1 MSIYIHKAGLYS
13 SLQDKGRFA
22 GMPYG
27 VPISGA
33 MDQNLYHF
41 TNHILE
47 NPANSSSMEFY
58 QQGLELEF
66 TSPTFLCIGALGGD
80 FKLNDKEVKPFEILK
95 IKKGDLLKI
104 KQLTKGNW
112 GYIAVKGGFESEG
125 PFNSQSFYEP
135 ITKRQFENDDVLIYR
150 AFDGVSGGESPVLDM
165 SYYTSSELE
174 VFEGPEFY
182 KLSQTL
188 DYQLKHAEFSLSTS
202 LNRMAYQIQERLAND
217 LEEIITGPVL
227 PGTVQFTPAGKMIV
241 LMRDAQ
247 VTGGYPRILQFSEK
261 SINQFSQMRVK
272 SKFTFKLNGINS
284 EKI

>member
-1 MSIYIHKAGLYS
+1 
-13 SLQDKGRFA
+13 
-22 GMPYG
+22 
-27 VPISGA
+27 
-33 MDQNLYHF
+33 
-41 TNHILE
+41 
-47 NPANSSSMEFY
+47 
-58 QQGLELEF
+58 
-66 TSPTFLCIGALGGD
+66 
-80 FKLNDKEVKPFEILK
+80 
-95 IKKGDLLKI
+95 
-104 KQLTKGNW
+104 
-112 GYIAVKGGFESEG
+112 
-125 PFNSQSFYEP
+125 
-135 ITKRQFENDDVLIYR
+135 
-150 AFDGVSGGESPVLDM
+150 
-165 SYYTSSELE
+165 

-261 SINQFSQMRVK
+261 SINQLSQMRVK

>member
-13 SLQDKGRFA
+13 SLQDKGRFL
-22 GMPYG
+22 GMTYG

-41 TNHILE
+41 TNTILE
-47 NPANSSSMEFY
+47 NPADSSSMEFY

-66 TSPTFLCIGALGGD
+66 TSPTFMCIGALGGD
-80 FKLNDKEVKPFEILK
+80 FKLNDKPVEPFEILK

-112 GYIAVKGGFESEG
+112 GYIAVKGGFESER

-135 ITKRQFENDDVLIYR
+135 ITKRQFENDDVLIYK
-150 AFDGVSGGESPVLDM
+150 AFDGESGGESSVFDM
-165 SYYTSSELE
+165 SYYGESELE

-202 LNRMAYQIQERLAND
+202 LNRMAYKIQERLVND

-261 SINQFSQMRVK
+261 SVNQLSQMRVK
-272 SKFTFKLNGINS
+272 SKFTFKLSGINS